1 MFSYALRRLL
11 QSVPTLLVVITL
23 SFFLMRLAPGGPFDG
38 ERKLPPEIEANLLAA
53 YNMDQPLYMQY
64 FDYLGGLLVG
74 DFGPSFKYKDFT
86 VTELIWSGFPIS
98 LELGMW
104 AMLIGVVFGVL
115 FGCYAALKQNTPADY
130 MVMGTA
136 MAGIAIPNF
145 VMAPILTLVFGVFL
159 GWLPAGGWNDGA
171 WENKLLPILGLALP
185 QVAYIARM
193 TRGSMIEVMGAQFI
207 RTARAKGISERK
219 VVTRHALKSAL
230 LPVVSYLGPAT
241 AGVITGSVVIEQIFG
256 IPGIGRYFVQA
267 ALNRDYTLVM
277 GTVVFYGG
285 LIILFN
291 LLVDLIYGWLDP
303 QIRYE

>member
-1 MFSYALRRLL
+1 MFGYALRRLL
-11 QSVPTLLVVITL
+11 QSVPTLLVVVTL

-64 FDYLGGLLVG
+64 LDYLGGLLVG

-86 VTELIWSGFPIS
+86 VTELIWSGFPVS
-98 LELGMW
+98 FELGMW
-104 AMLIGVVFGVL
+104 AMLIGVVFGVML
-115 FGCYAALKQNTPADY
+115 GCYAALKQNTPGDY

-145 VMAPILTLVFGVFL
+145 VMAPILTLVFGVML